1 MLALVDVS
9 VCPKEGKY
17 VNKEAKNAKNTE
29 SKGPAE
35 VILDGGN
42 VAYSHTDQRV
52 QKEPSGKGIL
62 IAYEYYRQLG
72 YSVKVIIE
80 GYFLYNKRYPEKV
93 VTELDEVKN
102 LKPDLVSTPPAKY
115 GDDFWVSYAL
125 DHENVVVVTND
136 GLSDF
141 IKEAGDEKTKQK
153 YLGLRNK
160 RLIQF
165 TFVGDEFRPDTEF
178 KMPEIPEK
186 LPAVPEKEKVI
197 PVPKTKVV
205 AAPAPPVKKEQK
217 KPLKKEQKK
226 SLDYNAVDKKWF
238 KKIDESGRVH
248 ASIAGQIANSAMGS
262 RTLKHTE
269 FKNLKNLIESSKVLS
284 KKWVQN
290 ETHYIQRLNFKPE
303 VKAKKTPPT
312 PARKAPDKEKSIKI
326 LRKAIREIVN
336 SPISIVTFNN
346 KLKDYLVAND
356 YPEPRPKSL
365 YRDCGFPF
373 SANTITV
380 LEAHAKDLIT
390 WQIPIDPK
398 TGSAAI
404 NKTTLQLARRA

>member
-1 MLALVDVS
+1 LVDVS
-9 VCPKEGKY
+9 VRPTEGKY
-17 VNKEAKNAKNTE
+17 VNKKAKDAKDTE
-29 SKGPAE
+29 SERPPE

-42 VAYSHTDQRV
+42 VAHSHTAQRV
-52 QKEPSGKGIL
+52 QKEPSGKGIV
-62 IAYEYYRQLG
+62 IAYEYYKQLG

-80 GYFLYNKRYPEKV
+80 GYFLHNKKFSEKV

-125 DHENVVVVTND
+125 KHENVVVVTND

-141 IKEAGDEKTKQK
+141 IKEAEDEETRQK
-153 YLGLRNK
+153 YIDFRNN

-165 TFVGDEFRPDTEF
+165 TFVGDEFCPDSEF
-178 KMPEIPEK
+178 KMPEIPED
-186 LPAVPEKEKVI
+186 LSAVPKKAKEI
-197 PVPKTKVV
+197 PVAKTEVV

-217 KPLKKEQKK
+217 KPL
-226 SLDYNAVDKKWF
+226 DYNAVDKKWF
-238 KKIDESGRVH
+238 KKTDETGRVH
-248 ASIAGQIANSAMGS
+248 ASIAGQIANSVMGS
-262 RTLKHTE
+262 RTLKHTK
-269 FKNLKNLIESSKVLS
+269 FKNLKKLVESSEVLS

-303 VKAKKTPPT
+303 IKTKKTPPAPT
-312 PARKAPDKEKSIKI
+312 SKAPDKKKSIKI
-326 LRKAIREIVN
+326 LRKAIREIVD

-365 YRDCGFPF
+365 YRDCGFPL

-404 NKTTLQLARRA
+404 NKTTLQLARRATTEQT